1 MNVLGLSVTSSG
13 KDPLLNLAA
22 KEFVK
27 IIANSSQDQS
37 ILKEINTK
45 YSFRR
50 ALRWSLSSSTLAIWW
65 EEPTHWKKTEM
76 LGKIEGK
83 RRRKAAED
91 EMVGWHHQLNGN
103 DVEQTPGDSG
113 GQRSLVCAVHVVSKS
128 CTGLVT
134 KQQLRLGAQTGNSG
148 LKLLETKGWGILR
161 HRISVN
167 FSSQENWPHRDFW
180 SKP

>member
-50 ALRWSLSSSTLAIWW
+50 ALR
-65 EEPTHWKKTEM
+65 
-76 LGKIEGK
+76 
-83 RRRKAAED
+83 
-91 EMVGWHHQLNGN
+91 
-103 DVEQTPGDSG
+103 
-113 GQRSLVCAVHVVSKS
+113 
-128 CTGLVT
+128 
-134 KQQLRLGAQTGNSG
+134 
-148 LKLLETKGWGILR
+148 
-161 HRISVN
+161 
-167 FSSQENWPHRDFW
+167 
-180 SKP
+180 